1 MASLCHAV
9 PKSLTHVS
17 HPSTGDREPLWFV
30 LRHSNMT
37 ITVSPRRVAMAVL
50 AVIALSVTYLIGA
63 TRAGGTVVTASTR
76 AATTSSTQPVAYPVN
91 GGPGID
97 VGGRAKV
104 AGTPDTLR
112 LDLSVA
118 ASATS
123 VSEALAS
130 ANRSASVVQKSLL
143 GNDVQKKDL
152 QTSGLNIA
160 PEYDYSK
167 SSSPRL
173 KGYQATEIITARIRD
188 LGRAGDVIGKAIS
201 AGGNAI
207 RVNGISLDLE
217 DTGVLVSSA
226 RDKAFADAKAKA
238 EQYARAAGRSLG
250 DVISISED
258 VTTPTP
264 IPMPY
269 GLNAASAN
277 DMASVPIEPGSQDVS
292 VVVTVL
298 FEIR

>member
-1 MASLCHAV
+1 
-9 PKSLTHVS
+9 
-17 HPSTGDREPLWFV
+17 
-30 LRHSNMT
+30 MT
-37 ITVSPRRVAMAVL
+37 ITVAPRRVAMTVL

-63 TRAGGTVVTASTR
+63 TRAGGTVATASTR
-76 AATTSSTQPVAYPVN
+76 AVTTSSTQPVAYPVS
-91 GGPGID
+91 GSPGIN
-97 VGGRAKV
+97 VGGKAKV

-112 LDLSVA
+112 LDLSVV

-130 ANRSASVVQKSLL
+130 ANRSASAVQKSLFD
-143 GNDVQKKDL
+143 NDVQKKDL
-152 QTSGLNIA
+152 QTSGLNIQ
-160 PEYDYSK
+160 PEYDYSNNAA
-167 SSSPRL
+167 PRL
-173 KGYQATEIITARIRD
+173 KGYQVTESIGAKLRD
-188 LGRAGDVIGKAIS
+188 LGRAGDVIGKAIG

-217 DTGVLVSSA
+217 DTGALVSSA

-264 IPMPY
+264 VPMPY
-269 GLNAASAN
+269 GLNATSAK

-292 VVVTVL
+292 VSVTVL
-298 FEIR
+298 FALR

>member
-1 MASLCHAV
+1 
-9 PKSLTHVS
+9 
-17 HPSTGDREPLWFV
+17 
-30 LRHSNMT
+30 MT
-37 ITVSPRRVAMAVL
+37 ITFSPRRVAMTVL

-63 TRAGGTVVTASTR
+63 SRAGGTVVTASTR

-91 GGPGID
+91 GSPGIN

-112 LDLSVA
+112 LDLSVV

-123 VSEALAS
+123 VSEALAAAS
-130 ANRSASVVQKSLL
+130 RSASVVQKSLL
-143 GNDVQKKDL
+143 DNNVQKKDL

-173 KGYQATEIITARIRD
+173 KGYQVTESITARIRD

-217 DTGVLVSSA
+217 DTGALVSSA
-226 RDKAFADAKAKA
+226 REKAFADAKAKA

-250 DVISISED
+250 AVISISED
-258 VTTPTP
+258 VTTPSPT
-264 IPMPY
+264 PMPY
-269 GLNAASAN
+269 GLNATSAK

-292 VVVTVL
+292 VIVTVL
-298 FEIR
+298 FEMR